1 MPILLT
7 NRQTDVKG
15 PDRYFCL
22 SVPSVPLSVGFNL
35 PIMPAPNRIAE
46 IRKAKDVKIE
56 DLAEKTGL
64 SVSYLSR
71 MATGGRNVS
80 IKNLEKIA
88 TAEPAG
94 AREPNR
100 RNAGRRRGR
109 RVSRRLDRRN

>member
-1 MPILLT
+1 MPTVLT

-64 SVSYLSR
+64 SVCHSAERIVLCNVYSARDTVNLH
-71 MATGGRNVS
+71 AVAQPETQGR
-80 IKNLEKIA
+80 IGLLWKN
-88 TAEPAG
+88 
-94 AREPNR
+94 ARECGVLAAP
-100 RNAGRRRGR
+100 
-109 RVSRRLDRRN
+109 